1 LIQPLG
7 AQLFDALRPSYIL
20 IGTVHELSEIVYVL
34 KGEIIQELLVES
46 GESGSL
52 LIPLMNSILADI
64 QERLIFRAQTLI
76 RDEVGNHTPSESD
89 INYPEKLEI
98 ARKSGTNDLSTW
110 YPPLEKTLKCLGHL
124 YRCVE
129 ESTFSGLA
137 QEAVTLCS
145 DNLGLASKVI
155 ARTKGNMNGQLF
167 LIKHLLILREQI
179 APFNTDFRV
188 AVKELDFSHLGTQM
202 KRILGGEISLFAM
215 TPENALMVI
224 SSEGR
229 PRVIQSTMDS
239 RKELEKQLKLACET
253 FILFITKILV
263 GPILGFITKATAIQ
277 VSKSRHEES
286 LSNSAF
292 SSVDKLKEIVL
303 DVDKAIDCKLPEIIG
318 LMNLYIHST
327 DTKIILLNPIFSN
340 VIEAHSQFSQLLC
353 SEYDSTTI
361 ETIECRGTDSLEGIF
376 RKYI

>member
-1 LIQPLG
+1 
-7 AQLFDALRPSYIL
+7 
-20 IGTVHELSEIVYVL
+20 
-34 KGEIIQELLVES
+34 
-46 GESGSL
+46 
-52 LIPLMNSILADI
+52 
-64 QERLIFRAQTLI
+64 
-76 RDEVGNHTPSESD
+76 
-89 INYPEKLEI
+89 
-98 ARKSGTNDLSTW
+98 
-110 YPPLEKTLKCLGHL
+110 
-124 YRCVE
+124 
-129 ESTFSGLA
+129 
-137 QEAVTLCS
+137 
-145 DNLGLASKVI
+145 
-155 ARTKGNMNGQLF
+155 
-167 LIKHLLILREQI
+167 
-179 APFNTDFRV
+179 
-188 AVKELDFSHLGTQM
+188 
-202 KRILGGEISLFAM
+202 
-215 TPENALMVI
+215 
-224 SSEGR
+224 
-229 PRVIQSTMDS
+229 
-239 RKELEKQLKLACET
+239 
-253 FILFITKILV
+253 LFITKILV